1 MSACDSRFQL
11 TPVNLCY
18 FTLNG
23 AHLECE
29 LSRICPAVGDRSI
42 TSLEIQNLG
51 SRVTAK
57 SVDLDASV
65 DLALHGRGTPHPY
78 EHLCSPLQRRN
89 DCMLKS
95 NVECGRVLNELERLL
110 GILEIRGQ
118 SNFQ

>member
-1 MSACDSRFQL
+1 M
-11 TPVNLCY
+11 NLCY

-29 LSRICPAVGDRSI
+29 LGRICPAVGDRSI
-42 TSLEIQNLG
+42 TSLEIQNVG

-57 SVDLDASV
+57 SVDLDTSV

-78 EHLCSPLQRRN
+78 ENLCCASVRKGEPLCSPLRRRN
-89 DCMLKS
+89 EYMLKS
-95 NVECGRVLNELERLL
+95 NVECGRGLNELERLL